1 MWDSAVN
8 AIEEIIDVGEQLWE
22 NVMNLDFFDSE
33 GKLRREIDDAQACGK
48 EGTEL
53 LEI

>member
-1 MWDSAVN
+1 MN

-22 NVMNLDFFDSE
+22 NVMNLISSIVKENSE
-33 GKLRREIDDAQACGK
+33 ERLMMHSCGK